1 MAIKLLIYKS
11 FFVFLICESSWILN
25 MMMRGKGKG
34 HIGSLIRNVRTG
46 ITEQDNED
54 NTHA

>member
-1 MAIKLLIYKS
+1 MAIKLLIYKR